1 MYVACSSYFSSFTTV
16 NTKLIILVKILIKHN
31 TVTGKQKEPLKQPKN
46 QSLKYQL
53 ISLVRLGLVITF
65 FCNGTQLVD
74 YFTMSVPEIK
84 GCD

>member
-1 MYVACSSYFSSFTTV
+1 MNAH
-16 NTKLIILVKILIKHN
+16 LILIKHN
-31 TVTGKQKEPLKQPKN
+31 TVTGKQKEPLQQPKN

-74 YFTMSVPEIK
+74 YFTMSVTEIK